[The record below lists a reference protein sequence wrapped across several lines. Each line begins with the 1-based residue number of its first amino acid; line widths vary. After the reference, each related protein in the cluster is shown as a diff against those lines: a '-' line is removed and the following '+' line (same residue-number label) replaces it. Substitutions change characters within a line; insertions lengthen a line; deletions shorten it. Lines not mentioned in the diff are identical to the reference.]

1 MQRKEEKKLLIFQ
14 LKRSISTNVRYRNLV
29 ARRGQKHLDFTPQ
42 IEQQKLFL
50 NDIESSTLDDFETVA
65 SSWIAK
71 LGCVK

>member
-1 MQRKEEKKLLIFQ
+1 MQRKDEKKLIIFQ
-14 LKRSISTNVRYRNLV
+14 LKRSISTNVSYRKLAV
-29 ARRGQKHLDFTPQ
+29 RRGQKHLDFTPQ

-50 NDIESSTLDDFETVA
+50 KDIESSTLDDFETIA